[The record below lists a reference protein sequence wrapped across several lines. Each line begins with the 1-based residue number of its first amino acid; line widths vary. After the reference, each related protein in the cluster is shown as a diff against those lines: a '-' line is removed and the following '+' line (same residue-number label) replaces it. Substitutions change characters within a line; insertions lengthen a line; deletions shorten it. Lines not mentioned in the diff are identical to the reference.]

1 MATAA
6 RRWVSMR
13 LVAAVTLRDPGLR
26 LGSRSWIRPTK
37 RPKPLPAA
45 SRALAAPTP
54 TAAAA
59 PTAESA
65 SGIGP
70 LSGAPA
76 RGSAGRTG
84 TSVLDL

>member
-1 MATAA
+1 
-6 RRWVSMR
+6 MR

-26 LGSRSWIRPTK
+26 CGNASWIDQTK

-65 SGIGP
+65 SGMGP

-76 RGSAGRTG
+76 SGSAGRTG
-84 TSVLDL
+84 TSDRAL